1 MKKLKGKR
9 ERRREKEVLGK
20 EGIFGSG
27 HVTGHGG
34 VEVLRNRFGRR
45 RGCPRRK

>member
-1 MKKLKGKR
+1 MQ
-9 ERRREKEVLGK
+9 VLGK

-34 VEVLRNRFGRR
+34 IELLSCAPLASQSV
-45 RGCPRRK
+45 